1 MKKEATPEFDRD
13 RIVWG
18 LRNYFT
24 TGFFV
29 WGINLIA
36 GGEYT
41 MFSVLHRALA
51 AFHAA
56 KSLFVGRLL

>member
-1 MKKEATPEFDRD
+1 MKTEATPEFDRD

-18 LRNYFT
+18 LQNYFT
-24 TGFFV
+24 TFFLLGGG
-29 WGINLIA
+29 GINLIA

-51 AFHAA
+51 AFVLLNH
-56 KSLFVGRLL
+56 SL